1 MLDDIKVF
9 IHSLDIWVTKTFIK
23 GLSVL
28 KSCLSPNVY
37 FASAHLSS
45 TTETKFATLSVYRFT
60 CDCEHLILNITMLQ
74 FPEQGRFNLLQ
85 EEHALKVISAKY
97 TYLNLG
103 RLLHYMIPNK

>member
-37 FASAHLSS
+37 FASAYLFSR
-45 TTETKFATLSVYRFT
+45 TETKVATRSV
-60 CDCEHLILNITMLQ
+60 
-74 FPEQGRFNLLQ
+74 
-85 EEHALKVISAKY
+85 EEHSLKVDTAKH